1 MGWSGSWDNQNFP
14 NKIWLVKTIKQR
26 LTDLYTN
33 EWRNECDTNTSC
45 FMYKI
50 IKTNFGF
57 EDYLTKVP
65 FKLRKYLINFR
76 TRNHRL
82 PIEIGRWRKIPLELR
97 ICHLCYKELGDEFHY
112 LLSCKR
118 LSNLRTNYLP
128 SYCQK
133 NPNIITLQSLLTWT
147 NSSIQKKLCIF
158 IRIFSLLLKN
168 PPKLHY

>member
-1 MGWSGSWDNQNFP
+1 M
-14 NKIWLVKTIKQR
+14 KTIKQR
-26 LTDLYTN
+26 LTYLYIN

-57 EDYLTKVP
+57 EDFLIKVP

-82 PIEIGRWRKIPLELR
+82 PFEIGRWRRIPRELR
-97 ICHLCYKELGDEFHY
+97 ICHLCNKELCDEFHY
-112 LLSCKR
+112 FLSCKR
-118 LSNLRTNYLP
+118 LSNLRNHYLP

-133 NPNIITLQSLLTWT
+133 NQNIIKFHLL
-147 NSSIQKKLCIF
+147 
-158 IRIFSLLLKN
+158 
-168 PPKLHY
+168 